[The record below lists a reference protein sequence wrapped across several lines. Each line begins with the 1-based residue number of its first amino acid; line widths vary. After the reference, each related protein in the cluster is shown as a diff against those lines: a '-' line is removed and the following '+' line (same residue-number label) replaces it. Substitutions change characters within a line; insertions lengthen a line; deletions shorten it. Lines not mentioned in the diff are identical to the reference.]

1 MLQCSNFGGS
11 DMPNHTKTETPRES
25 SFMSIMAGWAEQ
37 GMQSIFATQRILLDL
52 AMRQNESV
60 MRTVRDQLSNPDYC
74 PAAVISEA
82 AGDGITNFIEGQK
95 LLLDLGKQQHEIL
108 MEGIK
113 ERVGGWPAAHAMT
126 SLLQRSVET
135 FLHMQHEFLSIA
147 GKGTHGWVESVK
159 EGKPYEYEY
168 LVTMAREGLENF
180 MKTQKRFLDV
190 LSEETAKTRGKG
202 GEEPMRKA
210 KKTELAELARQA
222 TDSFIEAQKSLI
234 ELAGKQVNAN
244 VKHAG
249 KAANLLRPFPFV
261 PVAEMTREGVKSY
274 VDAQKALMNTVVKP
288 VAEHKTKPAQRKK
301 PRTRPKAMATIA

>member
-1 MLQCSNFGGS
+1 
-11 DMPNHTKTETPRES
+11 MPTNVKTETPRES

-37 GMQSIFATQRILLDL
+37 GVQSIFATQRILLDL
-52 AMRQNESV
+52 AMRQNENV
-60 MRTVRDQLSNPDYC
+60 MRAVRDQLSDPDYC
-74 PAAVISEA
+74 PAAILSEA

-95 LLLDLGKQQHEIL
+95 LLLDLGKQQHQIL

-135 FLHMQHEFLSIA
+135 FLHMQQEFLHIA

-159 EGKPYEYEY
+159 DGKPYEYDY

-190 LSEETAKTRGKG
+190 LSEETAKTKGK

-222 TDSFIEAQKSLI
+222 TDSFIEAQKSLL

-288 VAEHKTKPAQRKK
+288 AVEHKTKPAQRKK